1 MLFCFKINFLARH
14 FFMKGLIEMNALVF
28 QSDFGLGDGAVSAMH
43 GVARMVNSNL
53 IIDDLTHDIKPYDI
67 FEASYRILQT
77 IEYWPKGTVFVSVV
91 DPGVGS
97 DRHSIVVKT
106 KAGHYI
112 VTPDNGTIS
121 HVAKFIGLESARI
134 IDEVKDR
141 LPFSENSHTFHGRD
155 VYAYNG
161 AKLASDE
168 GYYHFL
174 KEISLDELVYSPIKE
189 AVFKDGV
196 IEGTI
201 DILDIRFGSLWTN
214 IPLDLLKKADI
225 KQGDAIKVTIFYKN
239 IKKYENQMTFGHSFA
254 DVGLGETIAYINSLI
269 NLGIAINQAS
279 FSDTYQIGTGADW
292 TIFIKKEI

>member
-1 MLFCFKINFLARH
+1 MST
-14 FFMKGLIEMNALVF
+14 LVF

-43 GVARMVNSNL
+43 GVSFMVNPDL
-53 IIDDLTHDIKPYDI
+53 TIDDLTHEIEPYNI

-77 IEYWPKGTVFVSVV
+77 IKYWPKGTVFVSVV

-97 DRHSIVVKT
+97 ARKSIVVKT
-106 KAGHYI
+106 KSGHYL

-121 HVAKFIGLESARI
+121 HIAKYIGLESAKI

-161 AKLASDE
+161 AKLASNPL
-168 GYYHFL
+168 YYDSL
-174 KEISLDELVYSPIKE
+174 METDLDSLVYKEI
-189 AVFKDGV
+189 KDAKINGDV

-214 IPLDLLKKADI
+214 ISLDLLKKMDI
-225 KQGDAIKVTIFYKN
+225 KQGDTIKVTIFNKT

-279 FSDTYQIGTGADW
+279 FSDTYQIATGNDW
-292 TIFIKKEI
+292 TIFIRKEY

>member
-1 MLFCFKINFLARH
+1 MST
-14 FFMKGLIEMNALVF
+14 LVF

-43 GVARMVNSNL
+43 GVSNMVNPD
-53 IIDDLTHDIKPYDI
+53 IKVDDLTHEIKPYDI
-67 FEASYRILQT
+67 FEASYRLLQT
-77 IEYWPKGTVFVSVV
+77 ISYWPEGTVFVSVV

-106 KAGHYI
+106 NSNHYI

-121 HVAKFIGLESARI
+121 HVAKFIGLKSAKI
-134 IDEVKDR
+134 IDELKDR

-161 AKLASDE
+161 AKLATNED
-168 GYYHFL
+168 YYEKL
-174 KEISLDELVYSPIKE
+174 KSCEIKNLVIKDIKE
-189 AVFKDGV
+189 ATITNGV

-214 IPLDLLKKADI
+214 ISLDLLKKVGI
-225 KQGDAIKVTIFYKN
+225 NQGDSIKVTIYNKE
-239 IKKYENQMTFGHSFA
+239 IKKYENQMTFGHSFS
-254 DVGLGETIAYINSLI
+254 DVALGETIAYINSLI

-279 FSDTYQIGTGADW
+279 FSDTYQIGTGSDW
-292 TIFIKKEI
+292 IIYIRKEK